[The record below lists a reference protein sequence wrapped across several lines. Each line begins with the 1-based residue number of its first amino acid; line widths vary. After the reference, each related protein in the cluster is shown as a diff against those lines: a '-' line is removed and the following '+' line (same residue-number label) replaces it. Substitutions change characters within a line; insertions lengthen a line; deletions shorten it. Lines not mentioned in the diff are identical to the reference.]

1 MRGNLW
7 KLTFFC
13 LMRRFPVVIRFK
25 NLTEFVEITTP
36 PAIPLELFRF
46 YDYGQLIALLN
57 TNHQFPDVLRFVG
70 VINSTFSDHEQSARP
85 IMVDLQVDRLS
96 GDEQS
101 NEIDGPQTRHPHP
114 VAAQHNCEG
123 SSPGEDQV

>member
-85 IMVDLQVDRLS
+85 IMVDLQVDSLTVVCCNGRGGNDYL
-96 GDEQS
+96 GDD
-101 NEIDGPQTRHPHP
+101 IPGVH
-114 VAAQHNCEG
+114 V
-123 SSPGEDQV
+123 SPANALMDKG